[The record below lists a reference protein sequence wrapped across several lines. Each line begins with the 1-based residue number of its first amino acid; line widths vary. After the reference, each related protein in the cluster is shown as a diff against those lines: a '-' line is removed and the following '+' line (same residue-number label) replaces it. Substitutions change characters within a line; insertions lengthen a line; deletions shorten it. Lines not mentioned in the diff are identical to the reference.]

1 MIKVQNILA
10 LLDHLIRG
18 SLQLYLTINTC
29 IAKNSAAEKLREKK
43 GSALGQTGV
52 TCSPEVFN

>member
-1 MIKVQNILA
+1 MIKAQSILA
-10 LLDHLIRG
+10 LVDPLIHG
-18 SLQLYLTINTC
+18 SLQYLTINTC

-52 TCSPEVFN
+52 TCSPELFN

>member
-1 MIKVQNILA
+1 MIKVQSILA
-10 LLDHLIRG
+10 LLDHLIHG

-52 TCSPEVFN
+52 TC